1 MIIYKVHR
9 YKLDSVYIKTMVRT
23 HYNPVDDSVFR
34 TLFKEERLL
43 HGGRYTDNDISV
55 FRSATPYI
63 RGSGSGWFSR
73 IGIPL
78 LRKYIAP
85 NLLEFGSN
93 VLSDITSGQSP
104 KTSIKKRGIESL
116 KKTVKKVLTGRGR
129 KKMGNTK
136 RKNKKTKNLYVKKK
150 SRKPQLGGKKAK
162 RKKIKRKVK
171 HKTKN
176 KFSKCIFDRNF
187 RI

>member
-1 MIIYKVHR
+1 MIIYKVHQ
-9 YKLDSVYIKTMVRT
+9 YKLDSVYTKTMVRA
-23 HYNPVDDSVFR
+23 HYSPVAESVFR

-43 HGGRYTDNDISV
+43 HEGRYTYNDISV

-63 RGSGSGWFSR
+63 RGSGWFSR

-116 KKTVKKVLTGRGR
+116 KKTVKKVLTGQGR
-129 KKMGNTK
+129 KKWVTQK
-136 RKNKKTKNLYVKKK
+136 EKIRKNMYM
-150 SRKPQLGGKKAK
+150 SRKNHTNPNWGGKNNE
-162 RKKIKRKVK
+162 KKG
-171 HKTKN
+171 
-176 KFSKCIFDRNF
+176 
-187 RI
+187 

>member
-1 MIIYKVHR
+1 
-9 YKLDSVYIKTMVRT
+9 MVRA
-23 HYNPVDDSVFR
+23 HYSPVAESVFR

-43 HGGRYTDNDISV
+43 HEGRYTYNDISV

-63 RGSGSGWFSR
+63 RGSGWFSR

-104 KTSIKKRGIESL
+104 KTSIKKKGYRKL
-116 KKTVKKVLTGRGR
+116 KENSQKGVNRTRQKKNG
-129 KKMGNTK
+129 
-136 RKNKKTKNLYVKKK
+136 
-150 SRKPQLGGKKAK
+150 
-162 RKKIKRKVK
+162 
-171 HKTKN
+171 
-176 KFSKCIFDRNF
+176 
-187 RI
+187 

>member
-1 MIIYKVHR
+1 MIIYKVHQ
-9 YKLDSVYIKTMVRT
+9 YKLDSVYTKTMVRA
-23 HYNPVDDSVFR
+23 HYSPVAESVFR

-63 RGSGSGWFSR
+63 RGSGWFSR

-129 KKMGNTK
+129 KKWVTQK
-136 RKNKKTKNLYVKKK
+136 EKIRKNMYM
-150 SRKPQLGGKKAK
+150 SRKNHTNPNWEGKNNE
-162 RKKIKRKVK
+162 KKG
-171 HKTKN
+171 
-176 KFSKCIFDRNF
+176 
-187 RI
+187 

>member
-1 MIIYKVHR
+1 
-9 YKLDSVYIKTMVRT
+9 MVRA
-23 HYNPVDDSVFR
+23 HYSPVAESVFR

-63 RGSGSGWFSR
+63 RGSGWFSR

-116 KKTVKKVLTGRGR
+116 KKTVKKVLTGQGR
-129 KKMGNTK
+129 KKWVTQK
-136 RKNKKTKNLYVKKK
+136 EKIRKNMYM
-150 SRKPQLGGKKAK
+150 SRKNHTNPNWGGKNNE
-162 RKKIKRKVK
+162 KKG
-171 HKTKN
+171 
-176 KFSKCIFDRNF
+176 
-187 RI
+187 

>member
-1 MIIYKVHR
+1 MIIYNVHQ

-23 HYNPVDDSVFR
+23 HYRPVDESVFR

-63 RGSGSGWFSR
+63 RGSGWFSR

-116 KKTVKKVLTGRGR
+116 KKTVKKVLTGQGR

-136 RKNKKTKNLYVKKK
+136 RKNKKKYVYVKKK
-150 SRKPQLGGKKAK
+150 SHKPKLGGKKTT
-162 RKKIKRKVK
+162 RKKVKRKVK

>member
-1 MIIYKVHR
+1 
-9 YKLDSVYIKTMVRT
+9 MVRT
-23 HYNPVDDSVFR
+23 HYSPVDESVFR

-63 RGSGSGWFSR
+63 RGSGWFSR

-116 KKTVKKVLTGRGR
+116 KKTVKKVLTGQGR
-129 KKMGNTK
+129 KKKMGNTK
-136 RKNKKTKNLYVKKK
+136 RKNKKKYVYVKKK
-150 SRKPQLGGKKAK
+150 SHKPKLWGKNLREK
-162 RKKIKRKVK
+162 RLKGR
-171 HKTKN
+171 
-176 KFSKCIFDRNF
+176 
-187 RI
+187 